1 MPKIEVSMD
10 ALWRFIG
17 ASLST
22 EELERILP
30 YAKAELDG
38 VDEDRGILKIELND
52 TNRPDLW
59 STAGLGRQLRLYR
72 AGAAEAIPK
81 YPFFSTK
88 EKAADFDG
96 RIVEV
101 DPALREVRPYIVA
114 FCLSGKS
121 VDDALLTDLIQ
132 TQEKLCWN
140 YGRKR
145 KSIAMGVYRNDMIAY
160 PVRYRA
166 ADPDA
171 TRFVPLG
178 MEKELSLREICRE
191 HPKGR
196 EFGWIVSDFAKYPFL
211 TDADGDVLSFPP
223 VINSARIGAVE
234 TGDANL
240 FVELTGTDIY
250 SLTLAASIVA
260 CDAADAGHT
269 ILPVRIAYP
278 YDTPFGREVVTPFY
292 FQEPLDVPVPEI
304 GRLLGDPI
312 GAEEAADCLVRMGC
326 PVEIKGQTIRVT
338 VPEYRND
345 FLHPVDAM
353 EDVMMGRGMESFT
366 PVMPNDFTIGRLT
379 RAEEFI
385 RQVKDIMVGQGFQ
398 EMVYNYLG
406 SRRDF
411 VERMGSAGDRI
422 IRISNPMTEN
432 YEYVRDSILP
442 CLLESESVSGKAAY
456 PHRIFE
462 VGKVAYLEPSDV
474 TGCVTR
480 NKIGILVAEREAGY
494 SGIRAVVSALF
505 YYCAREYSVR
515 AGNDPRF
522 IAGRCADIMYNGTVV
537 GVMGEVD
544 PQVLTNWG
552 IGIPCVACE
561 MDLDGMLG

>member
-196 EFGWIVSDFAKYPFL
+196 EFGWISPISKYPFL
-211 TDADGDVLSFPP
+211 TDHDGFVLSFPP
-223 VINSARIGAVE
+223 VINSERHRGWWR

-326 PVEIKGQTIRVT
+326 PVEIKGNDSGYGSRVPQRLPPPRGRYGGRDDGPRHGEFYAGHAERFHDRQAHAGGG
-338 VPEYRND
+338 V
-345 FLHPVDAM
+345 HPPGQGHHGGPGFPGNGLQLPRIPQGLRR
-353 EDVMMGRGMESFT
+353 EDGKRGRQNHQDLEPHDGKLRVCAGLDPPLSFG
-366 PVMPNDFTIGRLT
+366 VRVRVREGRLSPPDLRGRQGRVS
-379 RAEEFI
+379 RA
-385 RQVKDIMVGQGFQ
+385 
-398 EMVYNYLG
+398 
-406 SRRDF
+406 
-411 VERMGSAGDRI
+411 
-422 IRISNPMTEN
+422 
-432 YEYVRDSILP
+432 
-442 CLLESESVSGKAAY
+442 SV
-456 PHRIFE
+456 
-462 VGKVAYLEPSDV
+462 V
-474 TGCVTR
+474 TGCVTGQDR
-480 NKIGILVAEREAGY
+480 DHWPTRGGY
-494 SGIRAVVSALF
+494 SGIGPSFRDLILLREGVFCPCRERPPF
-505 YYCAREYSVR
+505 YR
-515 AGNDPRF
+515 
-522 IAGRCADIMYNGTVV
+522 
-537 GVMGEVD
+537 
-544 PQVLTNWG
+544 W
-552 IGIPCVACE
+552 
-561 MDLDGMLG
+561 